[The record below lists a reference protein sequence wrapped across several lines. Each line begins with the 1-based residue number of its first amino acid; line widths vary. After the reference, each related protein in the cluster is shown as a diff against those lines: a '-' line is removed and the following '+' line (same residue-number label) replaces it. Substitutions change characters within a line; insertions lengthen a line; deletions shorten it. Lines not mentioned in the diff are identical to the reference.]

1 MKQLFALALVFV
13 LSGCASLGSDE
24 GQQLAARIGVQYAT
38 LKVIG
43 DDADRAATVVSVIDS
58 AIELVEGGDALPID
72 LLEAEIRDVIPFDKL
87 DQADTLLV
95 ELLIL
100 QVREELDLRVDDGLI
115 DPEKVAKVLE
125 VLTWVRDAAAL
136 GVEPTE

>member
-1 MKQLFALALVFV
+1 MKKLFALALVFV

>member
-1 MKQLFALALVFV
+1 MKQLFALALVFL

-24 GQQLAARIGVQYAT
+24 GQNVAARIGVQYAT

-43 DDADRAATVVSVIDS
+43 EDADRAATVVGVIDS
-58 AIELVEGGDALPID
+58 AIELVEGGDALPMD
-72 LLEAEIRDVIPFDKL
+72 LLESEIRDAIPFDKL

-125 VLTWVRDAAAL
+125 VLTWVRDAAAVVAEP
-136 GVEPTE
+136 VE